1 MNLSRTLTIAVCAAS
16 LVTMSN
22 YAFAK
27 DEVSAPQ
34 NFEEQSALN
43 TPRGFE
49 NENLKFT
56 SISEILK
63 NAHDHDK
70 VIVKGKLTKF
80 IGGEKYQLTDEN
92 NDNIVVELDDDKNW
106 SFIAKDMP
114 IVVFAEVDNDHMT
127 KVLEVKH
134 ARPDRGAG
142 FGPRGLGPNDGY
154 GPRGGY
160 GHHGGRGPHDGMG
173 PRGGFGPNQG
183 NCPVCPVCD
192 TTSSN

>member
-1 MNLSRTLTIAVCAAS
+1 MNLSRTLAIAVCAAS

-27 DEVSAPQ
+27 DEVSSPQ
-34 NFEEQSALN
+34 NFEGQSALSM
-43 TPRGFE
+43 PRGFE
-49 NENLKFT
+49 NDNLKFT

-127 KVLEVKH
+127 KVLEVKD
-134 ARPDRGAG
+134 ARPDRGAM
-142 FGPRGLGPNDGY
+142 FGPRGQ
-154 GPRGGY
+154 GPRGGM
-160 GHHGGRGPHDGMG
+160 GPRDGSG
-173 PRGGFGPNQG
+173 PRGGFGPDQG
-183 NCPVCPVCD
+183 NCPACPVCN